1 MCRQCAVSSALVE
14 QADRSLAFAR
24 QQVHVPHRR
33 REVLVAR
40 EVLNRLRWRA
50 PHREVRAEHMAED
63 LHVACGGE
71 PRSVLRAFD
80 PVV

>member
-24 QQVHVPHRR
+24 RQVHVSHRR

-40 EVLNRLRWRA
+40 EVLDRLRRRA
-50 PHREVRAEHMAED
+50 PHREVRAEGMAED
-63 LHVACGGE
+63 VHVARGGE
-71 PRSVLRAFD
+71 PCPALRAFD